1 MTGLIPILKEMHNP
15 WFMQFFSEEAKLRH
29 ATSKWDAKTRSA
41 VPAEEVELDGFLTED
56 NEMNQTEVSILKPA
70 SRTPEVEIC
79 RPVVAELESF
89 PKMYNDTNSV
99 SMFNPI
105 ASKNSAQPFTLFTP
119 KIIDLSMP
127 DMQEESST
135 TIPSN
140 VVHQDSDAVSTIL
153 DAESRLSTLTSHLS
167 HLAAV

>member
-89 PKMYNDTNSV
+89 PKCTMIQILCQCSTQSHRKTLP
-99 SMFNPI
+99 NPLHYL
-105 ASKNSAQPFTLFTP
+105 PP
-119 KIIDLSMP
+119 K
-127 DMQEESST
+127 
-135 TIPSN
+135 
-140 VVHQDSDAVSTIL
+140 
-153 DAESRLSTLTSHLS
+153 
-167 HLAAV
+167 